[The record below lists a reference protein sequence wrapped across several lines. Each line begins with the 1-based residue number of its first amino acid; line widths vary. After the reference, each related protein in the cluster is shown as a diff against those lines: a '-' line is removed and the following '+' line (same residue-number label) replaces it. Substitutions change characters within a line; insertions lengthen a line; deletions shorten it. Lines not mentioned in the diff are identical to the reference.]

1 VARGEARDN
10 YGTVRPD
17 PRRRSFAQM
26 PRDLLLDRAVSDRAV
41 RLWGILDRIAAGRE
55 AAIGSRA
62 GLAESLGCS
71 TASLD
76 RARRELEAAGWLGI
90 DRVEGEAS
98 RYTVYDFKTESTAL
112 ITGDYTQMGVF
123 TGDEGPSSPVTNPP
137 SSPVNTEGRG
147 TTRERDTSSPH
158 SRSTAGHVRVAV
170 SGEEEG
176 GRLNDEAEAL
186 LALLPD
192 PFRTGPRTRATLR
205 PAVVAAFRAGWSAVD
220 LRSHLAANPTGVR
233 NAGAVLGARL
243 GDLPPA
249 PAVMPPDDPRD
260 PWCGACD
267 ERTRLAY
274 DEQAD
279 RSYRCPDCHPLRD
292 RNVS

>member
-1 VARGEARDN
+1 MARGDN

-26 PRDLLLDRAVSDRAV
+26 PRELLLDRAVSDRAV

-76 RARRELEAAGWLGI
+76 RARRELEAAGWLGV
-90 DRVEGEAS
+90 DRVDGEAS
-98 RYTVYDFKTESTAL
+98 RYTVYDIKTESTAL
-112 ITGDYTQMGVF
+112 VTGDYTQTGVF
-123 TGDEGPSSPVTNPP
+123 TGDETRSSPVTSPP

-147 TTRERDTSSPH
+147 TTRERDTSSPDH
-158 SRSTAGHVRVAV
+158 RSAAGQARVRSV
-170 SGEEEG
+170 GEEE

-186 LALLPD
+186 LAALPD

-205 PAVVAAFRAGWSAVD
+205 PAIVRAFLSGWSAVD
-220 LRSHLAANPTGVR
+220 LRSHLAANPGGVR

-243 GDLPPA
+243 GDLPDA
-249 PAVMPPDDPRD
+249 PASLPPDDPRD

-267 ERTRLAY
+267 ERTRLVY
-274 DEQAD
+274 DPD
-279 RSYRCPDCHPLRD
+279 DGPTRRCRTCHPYRD
-292 RNVS
+292 RRAS